1 MYGEWE
7 KSWASSTLAL
17 VGCFRVTSHDSP
29 KWRACSRANPRP
41 TPRPEEKITQPLSQ
55 GPLISGRERTL
66 ATRGWIVLPQE
77 LITQNEQLTFTS
89 QWFIF
94 THHFTELFPA
104 EMEAP
109 LCRWGSRFEV
119 YDVKKKNFPSLKRQ
133 KIPLSGL
140 LVLLTGLRDFK
151 DIVNSSQNCSKN
163 RLDSEYV
170 VTRLP
175 RSCSLWVLTSLQF
188 HIQSRQTH
196 WIRDKLTEFFKFYF

>member
-1 MYGEWE
+1 M
-7 KSWASSTLAL
+7 SN
-17 VGCFRVTSHDSP
+17 SHLRHS
-29 KWRACSRANPRP
+29 
-41 TPRPEEKITQPLSQ
+41 
-55 GPLISGRERTL
+55 
-66 ATRGWIVLPQE
+66 V
-77 LITQNEQLTFTS
+77 FTD
-89 QWFIF
+89 WFIS

-109 LCRWGSRFEV
+109 LCRGGSRFEV
-119 YDVKKKNFPSLKRQ
+119 YDMKMKNFPYLKRQ

-188 HIQSRQTH
+188 RIQSRQTH